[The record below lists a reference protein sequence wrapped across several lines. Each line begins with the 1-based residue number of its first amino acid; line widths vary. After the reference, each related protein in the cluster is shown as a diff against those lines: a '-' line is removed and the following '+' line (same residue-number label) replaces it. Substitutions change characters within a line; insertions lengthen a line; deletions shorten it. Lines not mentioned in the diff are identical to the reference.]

1 MDDLESLLNPEEIEA
16 FLKCKPVSDE
26 FIVQLEQHTKALV
39 EKLEVIT
46 KDLHRPGDDLL
57 PKTQVNES

>member
-16 FLKCKPVSDE
+16 ILKGKPVSDE
-26 FIVQLEQHTKALV
+26 FILQLEQHTKALA

-57 PKTQVNES
+57 QPTEVNER